1 MYIYVLISVLLGL
14 DALYEIRRVHGP
26 RVTLHFAPKAMQK
39 EFDQHSVISGR
50 LRYYE
55 RELYIAQ
62 EARLGRTAHAD
73 CGVL

>member
-1 MYIYVLISVLLGL
+1 MYIYVLISVLGL

-39 EFDQHSVISGR
+39 ELDQHSVISGR

-62 EARLGRTAHAD
+62 KARLGRTAHAD